1 MVRGVLYR
9 KLARDILGSWGQS
22 LAVAA
27 VVLSGAAL
35 YVAMASSYRNLLLT
49 RDAYYA
55 QYRFADFFVSLER
68 APKSVRYRLEALPG
82 VRQVRGRI
90 VQDVSLDISGED
102 EPRTGRIVSMPD
114 HREPVLNDIALLS
127 GRYFEAGARNEVI
140 VSDAFARENGLRARG
155 RIRGLAGHAQAHASG
170 GGDGAVAGVRVH
182 DSGRVGTHTR
192 PGGLRDPVGAGDVC
206 GTGPRTWPGP
216 ATTSWALADDPAPTS
231 RPSSSAAE
239 GICSSPTASSFRRWD
254 AKDQI
259 SNNFRARRRSKGLG
273 VSARILPSVF
283 FGVAAA
289 VLLVLLSRMVRQERM
304 QIGLLK
310 AYGYTNAAVAG
321 HYIRFAL
328 LLSTAGTAAGVLAG
342 LVLARWMV
350 QLYQQFFEFPLLRS
364 RAHPD
369 VIFNAFVLGALF
381 AVAGAVSAARRAAR
395 IPPAEALQPEA
406 PRTGT
411 RTGLE
416 RWPAL
421 WSRLSFT
428 GKMIAR
434 NVSRYKLRAAFTV
447 VGVMLSASMVLIGQF
462 STDAMD
468 YLIAFQFSVTQ
479 REDIRVGL
487 ESERGKGAL
496 YDFARLEHVRRAE
509 PLLAYPFRIGHG
521 WREKDIAVTGLLPD
535 AELFRLVDTEGRR
548 VAVDGPGLIVD
559 DKLADDLGLEAGDT
573 VTLEP
578 LLGRVKGIRRARV
591 ARIVPQYLGT
601 GAYMDL
607 HALSR
612 LLDEPF
618 AMNAALLRTERGQ
631 ARAVA
636 RDLKDVAAIASVT
649 RQGRRLRQP
658 HGDPRR
664 HHAGQQRHHRPLREH
679 HRLRYHLQ
687 LDLRLAD
694 GAAPGAGLACGC
706 WASRRGSRA
715 HPVPG
720 EHPAVRRWGSRWAFR
735 SGLSCAGLLVEAY
748 ETDLYR
754 FPFRVSPGAFVY
766 TVVFTSLFVLVAN
779 AAVHRQVKRLDLVE
793 VLKARE

>member
-1 MVRGVLYR
+1 MRVLYK
-9 KLARDILGSWGQS
+9 KLFRDIRGARGSS
-22 LAVAA
+22 AAIAA

-35 YVAMASSYRNLLLT
+35 YVAMAASYRNLLLT
-49 RDAYYA
+49 RDAYYSA
-55 QYRFADFFVSLER
+55 YRFADFFISLER
-68 APKSVRYRLEALPG
+68 APDTVRFRLESIPG
-82 VRQVRGRI
+82 VREVHGRI
-90 VQDVSLDISGED
+90 VQDVNLDIPGRDDPRSGRLVSLPD
-102 EPRTGRIVSMPD
+102 RPR
-114 HREPVLNDIALLS
+114 PVINDIALMR
-127 GRYFEAGARNEVI
+127 GRYFEPRASAEVI
-140 VSDAFARENGLRARG
+140 LSEAFARENGLEPGDTFQASIDNRKHTLRVVGTALSPEYVYTIRNPQELVPDAAAFGILWVTETFAEQALNMQGARNDFV
-155 RIRGLAGHAQAHASG
+155 GLA
-170 GGDGAVAGVRVH
+170 DEGADIEAILER
-182 DSGRVGTHTR
+182 
-192 PGGLRDPVGAGDVC
+192 
-206 GTGPRTWPGP
+206 
-216 ATTSWALADDPAPTS
+216 
-231 RPSSSAAE
+231 AE
-239 GICSSPTASSFRRWD
+239 GILEPYGVFSTLD

-259 SNNFRARRRSKGLG
+259 SNNFLTSEIEGLG

-649 RQGRRLRQP
+649 VKEDAYDSLMETLGGTMRASNVIIALFASIIAFAIIYNSTLVSLMERRRELASLRVLGFTSREVGRILYYENVV
-658 HGDPRR
+658 
-664 HHAGQQRHHRPLREH
+664 LSI
-679 HRLRYHLQ
+679 
-687 LDLRLAD
+687 
-694 GAAPGAGLACGC
+694 AGLVLGL
-706 WASRRGSRA
+706 
-715 HPVPG
+715 PVG
-720 EHPAVRRWGSRWAFR
+720 AVLCR
-735 SGLSCAGLLVEAY
+735 LLVEAY
-748 ETDLYR
+748 ETEMYR
-754 FPFRVSPGAFVY
+754 LPFHITPRAFVY
-766 TVVFTSLFVLVAN
+766 TAILTLVFVGLANFAAHRKVL
-779 AAVHRQVKRLDLVE
+779 RLDMVE
-793 VLKARE
+793 VLKSRE